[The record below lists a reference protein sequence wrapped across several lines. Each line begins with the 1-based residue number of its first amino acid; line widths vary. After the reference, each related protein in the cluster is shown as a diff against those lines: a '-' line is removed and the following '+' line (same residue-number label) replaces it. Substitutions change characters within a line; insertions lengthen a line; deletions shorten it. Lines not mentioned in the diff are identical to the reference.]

1 MEKQYA
7 IAFHPSKEIIEK
19 VKELKLDL
27 AAKIGWY
34 NSKNSV
40 AHITISKF
48 KLHPSKIELV
58 SNELGNTCKYIQPV
72 DVILDK
78 FSSFPNGTF
87 YLCPNDSS
95 SLALKKVMKE
105 INTSLSIKLS
115 YKSSNPHLSIA
126 RKLETEKLE
135 TAINSFSSVNLSFLC
150 DTVIIRELDLEK
162 GQYKIINQFRLD
174 GQTPINQQ
182 GVLF

>member
-1 MEKQYA
+1 MEKKYA
-7 IAFHPSKEIIEK
+7 IAFHPSEEIIEK
-19 VKELKLDL
+19 VKQIKLDL
-27 AAKIGWY
+27 ASKIGWY
-34 NSKNSV
+34 NSKNSL

-48 KLHPSKIELV
+48 KLHSTKIELV
-58 SNELGNTCKYIQPV
+58 SNELGKICKHIQPV
-72 DVILDK
+72 DVILSK
-78 FSSFPNGTF
+78 FSSYPNGTF
-87 YLCPNDSS
+87 YLCPNDLS
-95 SLALKKVMKE
+95 SLALKKLMKQ

-115 YKSSNPHLSIA
+115 YKSTNPHLSIA

-135 TAINSFSSVNLSFLC
+135 TAIRSFSCVDLNFLC

-162 GQYKIINQFRLD
+162 GQYKIVKQFKLE